1 MFIVFCTLTLITDCI
16 FLDVLDGKRLPL
28 EMESTMKI
36 ILEGLLKTVLVYA
49 ILLIILHMDR
59 FNIGV
64 YILFIIFDIF
74 DNHFLSVKKYLLPE
88 INRANIVIDD

>member
-1 MFIVFCTLTLITDCI
+1 MQ
-16 FLDVLDGKRLPL
+16 
-28 EMESTMKI
+28 STFKI
-36 ILEGLLKTVLVYA
+36 IIEGLLKTVLIYA

-64 YILFIIFDIF
+64 YLLFIVFDIF

-88 INRANIVIDD
+88 VNRANIIIDD